1 MNRLYSFFGLIF
13 LAVAGI
19 ACNDK
24 QSVAVEDILPEQ
36 KEEVSEEEEMFY
48 HRLPDVAF
56 IEMDDVL
63 KNVSIHIDK
72 ETYESAPSTLEV
84 LILNDS
90 DVDITTESVYEI
102 SKLESDD
109 WVKLDMSNVNL
120 AQRSR
125 SISAGSRERIS
136 IDFFSEQMVYSK
148 GTYRIQ
154 LFFSFE
160 WGTFEQEVEVTILE

>member
-1 MNRLYSFFGLIF
+1 
-13 LAVAGI
+13 
-19 ACNDK
+19 
-24 QSVAVEDILPEQ
+24 
-36 KEEVSEEEEMFY
+36 MFY

-120 AQRSR
+120 AQRSH

-136 IDFFSEQMVYSK
+136 IDLFCEQMVYSK

-160 WGTFEQEVEVTILE
+160 WGTFEQEVELIILE